1 MIMTLVVVLAE
12 LTLALLIILGLVA
25 WKGWR
30 RRSRERDAV
39 QTLVTSIQSN
49 QPARVEKLTHRLKSG
64 GQLSD
69 DDALVKADAL
79 IKQQNRFYQEAI
91 DLYYSR
97 NHEVLSRLDHR
108 LEALIEQYGATFG
121 AQPAAAEPGANAEA
135 IAQLSRDVAAM
146 SKDIEKLRTENTEL
160 HRQLK
165 AAEQELDQLGR
176 EYVSAFNRQ
185 REAAAGAV
193 PAAAAAATA
202 AADAIA
208 PPPPEPIPAVTPAE
222 SEAAP
227 TAKLA
232 DGASDQGLLA
242 DLDLSE
248 LVGKDAGP
256 ATTPSS

>member
-39 QTLVTSIQSN
+39 QTLVTSIQAN

-121 AQPAAAEPGANAEA
+121 AQPAAAEPGGNAEA

-146 SKDIEKLRTENTEL
+146 SKDIEKLRTENAEL

-185 REAAAGAV
+185 REAAAVAV
-193 PAAAAAATA
+193 PAAAA
-202 AADAIA
+202 DANEL
-208 PPPPEPIPAVTPAE
+208 PPLPEPIPAVTPAE
-222 SEAAP
+222 PEPPPAAR
-227 TAKLA
+227 LA

-256 ATTPSS
+256 ATTPSN